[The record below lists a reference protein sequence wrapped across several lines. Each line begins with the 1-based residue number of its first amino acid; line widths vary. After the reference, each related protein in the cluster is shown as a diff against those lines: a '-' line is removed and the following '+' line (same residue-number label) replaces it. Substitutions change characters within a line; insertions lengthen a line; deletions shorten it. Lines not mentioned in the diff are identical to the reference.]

1 MKPDIRIDTSQD
13 NPWTK
18 EAEQNWLDG
27 VLDKQYIT
35 FEEYIN
41 VSPEHGIVPRN
52 KMLAIIEKRKAEQER
67 LAMQQAETEKE
78 LTEED
83 IANNAMMQ
91 WETEDGYNE
100 QEMQ

>member
-1 MKPDIRIDTSQD
+1 MG
-13 NPWTK
+13 
-18 EAEQNWLDG
+18 E
-27 VLDKQYIT
+27 
-35 FEEYIN
+35 
-41 VSPEHGIVPRN
+41 
-52 KMLAIIEKRKAEQER
+52 
-67 LAMQQAETEKE
+67 E